1 MLQISFPLIT
11 QIQPTKI
18 IDSTSVFQLNFYS
31 EHQCLEENCLSEIY
45 LNNVKVINNVS
56 MCWMNVSEGIYAW
69 YFKPDRFYASVC
81 FTCKCN
87 ENKIKDNNKRSIY
100 TLRKERWANIFATFS
115 ALWPSLRK
123 SSSSGMFFL
132 ASSTNHMNAKSGKSQ
147 WTTLTNTFE

>member
-1 MLQISFPLIT
+1 
-11 QIQPTKI
+11 
-18 IDSTSVFQLNFYS
+18 
-31 EHQCLEENCLSEIY
+31 
-45 LNNVKVINNVS
+45 

-69 YFKPDRFYASVC
+69 YFKLDRCHASVC
-81 FTCKCN
+81 FTYKHN
-87 ENKIKDNNKRSIY
+87 ENKIKDNNKRSIS

-147 WTTLTNTFE
+147 WTTLTNTFEWHLKAVLISSAIKQLYTNKTNTKAHCTFLKLQIWAGSTHEWHYTITHC